1 MFVQT
6 NVHDHHDHRI
16 SAECVTCLPCMFLAA
31 EDPLER
37 NFTPASSIHCYMQT
51 VKRSNTYPIPHTP
64 GTTTQTHVISH
75 SQANEFRKNVFVS
88 FSKKCILC
96 LIFFGTIRCTH
107 ESCLNV
113 GCGEENI
120 KVSPHWLLRRSNNS
134 EVRRLVFR

>member
-96 LIFFGTIRCTH
+96 LIFFWHHSMHSR
-107 ESCLNV
+107 
-113 GCGEENI
+113 
-120 KVSPHWLLRRSNNS
+120 KLL
-134 EVRRLVFR
+134 ECWVRRRKHKSFPTLVVASVQ